1 MMHVSHTA
9 GSFQSPYSSNKFK
22 NIQNFTGGFCVN
34 GASSKQGGFCVC
46 GACVRV
52 CVCVC
57 VAVCVGLF
65 SIWLPLFC
73 FAALV
78 YLCLGSPVSTAPL
91 KVAVFNP

>member
-52 CVCVC
+52 SPDSTSWFQKID
-57 VAVCVGLF
+57 APSLTY
-65 SIWLPLFC
+65 L
-73 FAALV
+73 ANALNRFK
-78 YLCLGSPVSTAPL
+78 LKKESTL
-91 KVAVFNP
+91 KLYTGKSV

>member
-57 VAVCVGLF
+57 VCGCVCGFVLDLASPFLFRSSSLSLFGKSGVDRAVESSSV
-65 SIWLPLFC
+65 
-73 FAALV
+73 
-78 YLCLGSPVSTAPL
+78 
-91 KVAVFNP
+91 